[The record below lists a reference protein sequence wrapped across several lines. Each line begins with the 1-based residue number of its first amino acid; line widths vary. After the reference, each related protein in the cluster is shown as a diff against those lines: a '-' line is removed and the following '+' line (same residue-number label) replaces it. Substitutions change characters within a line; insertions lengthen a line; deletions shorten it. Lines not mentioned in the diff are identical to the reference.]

1 MPFIPNSPV
10 PQVKEL
16 NVERE
21 EIRASTPDPDKLQRD
36 ASYYLPT
43 KIFLVD
49 NRLFQIPSHFL
60 SSQSEVFQAML
71 ELPLPSDG
79 TIEGM
84 SDENPIHLE
93 GVSKQDF
100 RQLLRVLCPPKVI
113 GRLEVL
119 SFHEWLSVLKLAD
132 QWCMDTVR
140 AHAIEMMTD
149 IDVDPVEKVV
159 VARRYSITYWIAPA
173 LNAILQRSQTLNEKD
188 VGRLGLST
196 ALRLVEIR
204 ERLKQDYSHM
214 YLLPTRQ
221 SVDFD
226 FTSAI
231 FEKFPEAEIYYND
244 DESEA
249 SYPY

>member
-1 MPFIPNSPV
+1 MSLSPSPLSYAGPFYNYHAAVIPD
-10 PQVKEL
+10 
-16 NVERE
+16 RE
-21 EIRASTPDPDKLQRD
+21 KIAGTPDPDKLQRD

-49 NRLFQIPSHFL
+49 NRLFQIPMHFL
-60 SSQSEVFQAML
+60 SSQSEVFKGML
-71 ELPLPSDG
+71 EMPLPSDG
-79 TIEGM
+79 AIEGM
-84 SDENPIHLE
+84 SDESPIHLE

-132 QWCMDTVR
+132 QWCMDAVR

-149 IDVDPVEKVV
+149 IAVDPVEKVV
-159 VARRYSITYWIAPA
+159 VARKYSISHWIAPA
-173 LNAILQRSQTLNEKD
+173 LNSILQRSQTLNEKD

-214 YLLPTRQ
+214 YLLHRGQGPAQLISHCHQRRRCQ
-221 SVDFD
+221 RS
-226 FTSAI
+226 
-231 FEKFPEAEIYYND
+231 
-244 DESEA
+244 
-249 SYPY
+249 